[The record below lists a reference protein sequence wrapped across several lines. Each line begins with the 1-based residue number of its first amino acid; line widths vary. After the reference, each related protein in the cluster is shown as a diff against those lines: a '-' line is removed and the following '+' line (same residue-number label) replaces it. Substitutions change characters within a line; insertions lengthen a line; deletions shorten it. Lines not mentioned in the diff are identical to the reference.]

1 MKKVYNYSYTEIK
14 SKIGAHDLKCTSQRL
29 NIYNV
34 LLSLD
39 HPVVEEVYEAIR
51 TDNPS
56 ISLST
61 VYNTLETFVKH
72 GLIWKI
78 KIPNGKMRYDVRQ
91 EEHFHLFDS
100 DTTKVTDYFD
110 DELMSMISN
119 HLANKNVITQ
129 GTNGVHLLI
138 NQ

>member
-78 KIPNGKMRYDVRQ
+78 KIPK
-91 EEHFHLFDS
+91 
-100 DTTKVTDYFD
+100 
-110 DELMSMISN
+110 
-119 HLANKNVITQ
+119 
-129 GTNGVHLLI
+129 
-138 NQ
+138 